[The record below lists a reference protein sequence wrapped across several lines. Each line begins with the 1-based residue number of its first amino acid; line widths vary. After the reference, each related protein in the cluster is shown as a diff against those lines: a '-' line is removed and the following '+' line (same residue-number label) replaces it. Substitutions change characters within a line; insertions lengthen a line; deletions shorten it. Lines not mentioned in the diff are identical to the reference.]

1 MKLSKEKRD
10 RIVLVVLLTLAVG
23 WGLWQFVVKTRAA
36 QLAAQRLELD
46 KLEGQLVQA
55 VDWIERAQAVE
66 RELTEAEAALARVEA
81 TLGNRVDPYAW
92 SYVLLDTVRQQHP
105 ALLNLDV
112 AGKPSVGPVRLLPS
126 FPYEATTFTVVG
138 RGHFHDFGRFLAEFE
153 NDYPFFRVENIELTS
168 RSSMTESQA
177 TLDEREMLNL
187 KFDVVALI
195 KPTPK

>member
-10 RIVLVVLLTLAVG
+10 RIILVVLLTLGVG
-23 WGLWQFVVKTRAA
+23 WGLWQFVVKTRSA
-36 QLAAQRLELD
+36 QLTAQRLELG

-55 VDWIERAQAVE
+55 VDWIERAQGVE

-92 SYVLLDTVRQQHP
+92 SYVLLDTIRQQHP
-105 ALLNLDV
+105 ALRNLDV